1 MPFALTPQ
9 FSYHACVRIGPLLI
23 HSFHFPPPRYLKLLC
38 GVSDDWLVTAPL
50 SIKLATALGIISS
63 ALLTHA
69 LWPVFG
75 MVTLPLLFLLLLG
88 FIEVWHFIP
97 TP

>member
-1 MPFALTPQ
+1 LTHLSHP
-9 FSYHACVRIGPLLI
+9 SP
-23 HSFHFPPPRYLKLLC
+23 SYLKLLC
-38 GVSDDWLVTAPL
+38 GTSDDWLVTAPRT
-50 SIKLATALGIISS
+50 IQLATALGITSGL
-63 ALLTHA
+63 LLTYS

-75 MVTLPLLFLLLLG
+75 MVTLPLLFVLLLG

>member
-1 MPFALTPQ
+1 MLFTVTDARVCA
-9 FSYHACVRIGPLLI
+9 HGPCIFILFTSRSL
-23 HSFHFPPPRYLKLLC
+23 PRYLKLLC
-38 GVSDDWLVTAPL
+38 GISDDWLVTAPR
-50 SIKLATALGIISS
+50 SIKSATALGITSS
-63 ALLTHA
+63 SLLTYA